1 MDELAHVDLSD
12 VDGCCVAT
20 ISGEIDVSNAD
31 AIRRT
36 LAAGI
41 GDRRRLVLDL
51 SGTTYLDSVGV
62 HLIFDLA
69 GRLTVRRQQ
78 LALVV
83 PEEALIS
90 RVLGLADLPSH
101 VELHRD
107 LADAVGGCT
116 P

>member
-1 MDELAHVDLSD
+1 MDELARVDLSA

-20 ISGEIDVSNAD
+20 VSGEIDISNAD
-31 AIRRT
+31 AIRRN
-36 LAAGI
+36 LDAGI
-41 GDRRRLVLDL
+41 DGHQRVVLDL
-51 SGTTYLDSVGV
+51 SATTYLDSVGV

-69 GRLTVRRQQ
+69 KRLTVRRQQ

-90 RVLGLADLPSH
+90 RVLVLADLPTH

-107 LADAVGGCT
+107 LAEALVVGT
-116 P
+116 A